1 MKINVTLETS
11 ILVDGELKA
20 LAIGECELKDD
31 AAKILIEK
39 GRAELVEEK
48 KTEAKKQAKK

>member
-11 ILVDGELKA
+11 ILVDGELKT

-48 KTEAKKQAKK
+48 KAETKKQTKK